1 MCVCMQKGCSVGA
14 RKWEAPFLFH
24 SWFISPSSLDTEI
37 LAPWNSLP
45 GISWGA
51 ETQRLILSPLWI
63 PPAVLPVIKGETQ
76 WSTSAISPSLSL
88 QLETNAQKDATE
100 QCNPEGKSTVPRKSS
115 LERKNSPHRSLAKIL
130 SVLQC
135 IYVNKLPKTFPCHR
149 ILEVSLAKEG
159 YDKLLYFFQKT
170 WTIKM
175 PL

>member
-51 ETQRLILSPLWI
+51 ETLRLILSPIWI

-100 QCNPEGKSTVPRKSS
+100 QCNPEGKSTVPRNVPWKG
-115 LERKNSPHRSLAKIL
+115 RIL
-130 SVLQC
+130 HTEVLQKF
-135 IYVNKLPKTFPCHR
+135 YQ
-149 ILEVSLAKEG
+149 
-159 YDKLLYFFQKT
+159 FFSAFMLTNYQKRFLVT
-170 WTIKM
+170 EFWRWV
-175 PL
+175 